1 MPEAWKEWEGQVAGG
16 SFRLQRFLGSGE
28 QSAVFLT
35 QYGDAETKSAAIKLI
50 RAERESTERKLSEWA
65 RAAQLSHPH
74 LVRLFQTGT
83 CQIGDMELLY
93 AVMEYGEENLGDV
106 LRDRALTEAEALQV
120 LKPALDALTYIHGQG
135 LVHGH
140 LKAANIMAVG
150 DQVKISRDGISKAG
164 EWGSGRG
171 RASVYDPPEFATE
184 WISAA
189 GDVWSLGMTLVEI
202 LTQHPP
208 SRRGPQQEVVLPET
222 LPAGFLDIARH
233 CLQADPRLRATV
245 ADIAARLG
253 GTPSVPEEGGAARPH
268 EASRK
273 WRYAVPVGVAASLAL
288 AAIVAG
294 PGLVH
299 RPAPP
304 AAAGQSKVQAEAVRK
319 PAGPEPGQPM
329 ASAGRGERG
338 PRPAPIETTP
348 APAPTVK
355 GSSGP
360 GQVAGQ
366 VLPDVPREARNTIR
380 GTVKISVRADV
391 DASGRVVSA
400 KLDSAGP
407 SKYFARLTLDAAR
420 QWKFQPPKLNGGDV
434 GSQWVL
440 RFELTRAATKVRPV
454 QVAP

>member
-1 MPEAWKEWEGQVAGG
+1 VRPEEKVPEAWKEWEGQVAGG

-35 QYGDAETKSAAIKLI
+35 QCGDAETQSAAIKLI
-50 RAERESTERKLSEWA
+50 RAERESAERKLSEWE

-74 LVRLFQTGT
+74 LVRLFQTGI
-83 CQIGDMELLY
+83 CQVGDTGLLY

-106 LRDRALTEAEALQV
+106 LRDRPLTEAEAHQV
-120 LKPALDALTYIHGQG
+120 LKPALDALAYIHGQG

-150 DQVKISRDGISKAG
+150 DQVKISSDGISKAG
-164 EWGSGRG
+164 EWGGRRG
-171 RASVYDPPEFATE
+171 HASVYDPPEFATE
-184 WISAA
+184 GTSAA
-189 GDVWSLGMTLVEI
+189 GDVWSLGMTLVEV

-222 LPAGFLDIARH
+222 LPAGLLDIARH
-233 CLQADPRLRATV
+233 CMQADPRRRATV

-294 PGLVH
+294 PGLVR

-304 AAAGQSKVQAEAVRK
+304 TAEGQPKAQAEAVRK
-319 PAGPEPGQPM
+319 PVVPEPGQP
-329 ASAGRGERG
+329 AESTGSGETG
-338 PRPAPIETTP
+338 A
-348 APAPTVK
+348 APAPTAK
-355 GSSGP
+355 GSARL

-380 GTVKISVRADV
+380 GTVKISVRTDV

-407 SKYFARLTLDAAR
+407 SKYFAKLTLDAAR
-420 QWKFQPPKLNGGDV
+420 QWKFRPPNLNGGDV
-434 GSQWVL
+434 GSEWVL
-440 RFELTRAATKVRPV
+440 RFELTRTATKVRPV
-454 QVAP
+454 QVSP